1 MTRII
6 HRKSSIL
13 KLSVFKESFLRLLSA
28 FSVMRFVAFLFTK
41 LTSWLKVQTVLSA
54 AIARGVWKLI
64 VIEMNSKA
72 ISSSSALIKKIGNTN
87 LSVSHVLLKKQI
99 FILVKIILYWV
110 HSKVK
115 TLTQY
120 LFGLDRRVALSSLAI
135 KLQEFTFFLR
145 FYLILFEYFL
155 GQFSTC
161 MMMAL
166 LRRAFVLAI
175 STSWLKI
182 ETKEFATQT

>member
-1 MTRII
+1 MQT
-6 HRKSSIL
+6 
-13 KLSVFKESFLRLLSA
+13 
-28 FSVMRFVAFLFTK
+28 FSVMMFVAFWFTK
-41 LTSWLKVQTVLSA
+41 LTSWFKVQTELSA

-64 VIEMNSKA
+64 VIKMNSKA
-72 ISSSSALIKKIGNTN
+72 IFSSSALFKKIGNAN
-87 LSVSHVLLKKQI
+87 LSVSHVFLKKQI

-135 KLQEFTFFLR
+135 KLQEFTLFLR
-145 FYLILFEYFL
+145 LYLILFENFL
-155 GQFSTC
+155 GQLSTS
-161 MMMAL
+161 MMMAH
-166 LRRAFVLAI
+166 LRRTFVLAI